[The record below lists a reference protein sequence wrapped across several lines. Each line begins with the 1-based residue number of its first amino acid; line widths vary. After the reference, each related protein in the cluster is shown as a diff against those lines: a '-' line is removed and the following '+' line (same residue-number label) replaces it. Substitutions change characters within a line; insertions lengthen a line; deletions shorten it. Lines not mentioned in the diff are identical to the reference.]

1 MPNIKTACLI
11 IAGECDSPEFEL
23 VNKCCE
29 PFNFMFTR
37 GDLEVGEDEAFDN
50 VNDLR
55 SVQGQVVQL
64 SGGGGSSGGSS
75 EIIEHL
81 VGVAGGLRDQV
92 DKRRVLVPGDERRT

>member
-1 MPNIKTACLI
+1 
-11 IAGECDSPEFEL
+11 
-23 VNKCCE
+23 
-29 PFNFMFTR
+29 MFTR